1 MNSQKNPLDMLEL
14 PKILLIEDH
23 EELRQYLKE
32 HLSDKYYILEAA
44 NGEEGIRILHETR
57 PDLIITD
64 WIMPVMDGASLIR
77 TIRLDESYSTIPIIL
92 LTAKDEIQEWQL
104 GLDLGADQVIPKPFN
119 LQLLMSQVK
128 RTIESNKTRA
138 RKFSTSN
145 MESLVEIRE
154 SRDTQYIAEVEGI
167 IKKNIADT
175 GLNADRIAREMG
187 VSRTTLYDK
196 IKSING
202 QTIGEHIQ
210 QVRLKQAIRLMLY
223 EQISVSE
230 VSVMVGFN
238 SSSYMIRLFK
248 KYYNTTP
255 KEYIR
260 RYLKTTS
267 N

>member
-1 MNSQKNPLDMLEL
+1 MQN
-14 PKILLIEDH
+14 
-23 EELRQYLKE
+23 
-32 HLSDKYYILEAA
+32 
-44 NGEEGIRILHETR
+44 
-57 PDLIITD
+57 
-64 WIMPVMDGASLIR
+64 
-77 TIRLDESYSTIPIIL
+77 
-92 LTAKDEIQEWQL
+92 
-104 GLDLGADQVIPKPFN
+104 
-119 LQLLMSQVK
+119 
-128 RTIESNKTRA
+128 
-138 RKFSTSN
+138 
-145 MESLVEIRE
+145 
-154 SRDTQYIAEVEGI
+154 
-167 IKKNIADT
+167 
-175 GLNADRIAREMG
+175 RIAREMG
-187 VSRTTLYDK
+187 VSRTSLYDK

-255 KEYIR
+255 REYIR